1 MINAVRTVHHF
12 TARTTNGNPINSI
25 CLEKFIFLAYSI
37 NILGGFISKFSACEK
52 TTVMSTVIER
62 NAHKKKIE
70 FILIQ
75 LIKQQSR
82 VGDYKMPAFFLFF
95 T

>member
-1 MINAVRTVHHF
+1 
-12 TARTTNGNPINSI
+12 
-25 CLEKFIFLAYSI
+25 
-37 NILGGFISKFSACEK
+37 
-52 TTVMSTVIER
+52 MSTVTEC

-75 LIKQQSR
+75 LIKQQLR

>member
-1 MINAVRTVHHF
+1 
-12 TARTTNGNPINSI
+12 
-25 CLEKFIFLAYSI
+25 
-37 NILGGFISKFSACEK
+37 
-52 TTVMSTVIER
+52 MSTVIER

-82 VGDYKMPAFFLFF
+82 VGDYKMPAFFLFL